1 MIRRPPRSTLFPYTT
16 LFRSPEACGQQLA
29 GTSKAASKGGH
40 GAKKTG
46 PGRKTGAQTSPRGS
60 ELRAVR
66 PVHRI
71 RVAALEALHLLRL
84 ARRVLA
90 LVAPRTD
97 EVRLVDDAPGLG
109 PICPHL
115 EVVFGDPY
123 FDLVDVEDHPRLAG
137 ILHDAVPRAAA
148 EAFFLGPIAAAPG
161 PSHVGHSLCSRSS
174 VGRSRTST
182 RIAACGTTR
191 YFVPS
196 NVISTAAFRK
206 NRA

>member
-1 MIRRPPRSTLFPYTT
+1 MRSTARGHERGRRQRGTWGKENGPRSKNRGPNV
-16 LFRSPEACGQQLA
+16 AA
-29 GTSKAASKGGH
+29 G
-40 GAKKTG
+40 
-46 PGRKTGAQTSPRGS
+46 P
-60 ELRAVR
+60 ELRAIR
-66 PVHRI
+66 PVHCVC
-71 RVAALEALHLLRL
+71 VAALEELHLLRL

-97 EVRLVDDAPGLG
+97 EMRLVDDAPGLG
-109 PICPHL
+109 AIFPHL

-137 ILHDAVPRAAA
+137 VLHDAVPRAAA
-148 EAFFLGPIAAAPG
+148 EAFLLGPIAAAPG
-161 PSHVGHSLCSRSS
+161 PSDVGHSLYSSSS
-174 VGRSRTST
+174 VGRSRTRT